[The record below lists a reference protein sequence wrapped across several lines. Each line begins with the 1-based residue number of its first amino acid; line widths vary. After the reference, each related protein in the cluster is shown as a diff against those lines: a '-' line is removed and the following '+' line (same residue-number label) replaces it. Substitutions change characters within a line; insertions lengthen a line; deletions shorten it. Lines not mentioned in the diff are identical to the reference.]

1 MSLKLNFM
9 RSGLDCLFSPP
20 ENMGA
25 VSDEHGESF
34 HHDISQK

>member
-9 RSGLDCLFSPP
+9 HSDLDSFSHPR
-20 ENMGA
+20 NMGA

-34 HHDISQK
+34 HQDISQT